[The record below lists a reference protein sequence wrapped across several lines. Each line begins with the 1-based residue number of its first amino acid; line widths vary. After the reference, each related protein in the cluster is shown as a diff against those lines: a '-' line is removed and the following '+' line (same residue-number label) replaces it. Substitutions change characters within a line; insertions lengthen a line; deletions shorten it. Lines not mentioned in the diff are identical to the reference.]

1 MNRVFLSGM
10 VMSAPVLRMESGEIP
25 HLTFGL
31 SVRHRTRAGEFRSE
45 TYRVSAW
52 YNAARWGAEKLSRG
66 QITGIQG
73 YLTQRKISRDGSP
86 AFATEIV
93 AEEFLFVHPARANAS
108 AQASPAVTAAG
119 SNKKH
124 DSGFT
129 TAAPASMMSES
140 AAVEA
145 IAAEPASMQVV

>member
-1 MNRVFLSGM
+1 MNNVFLSGM
-10 VMSAPVLRMESGEIP
+10 VTSVPVLRMESGEIP

-52 YNAARWGAEKLSRG
+52 YSAARWGAEHLARG
-66 QITGIQG
+66 QVIGVQG

-93 AEEFLFVHPARANAS
+93 AEEFLFAHPARANAS
-108 AQASPAVTAAG
+108 AQASPTAAAAG
-119 SNKKH
+119 SNREH
-124 DSGFT
+124 DSGST
-129 TAAPASMMSES
+129 AAAPASMMAES

-145 IAAEPASMQVV
+145 IAAEPAPMQAG

>member
-129 TAAPASMMSES
+129 PAAPASMMAES

-145 IAAEPASMQVV
+145 IAAEPAPMQAG

>member
-10 VMSAPVLRMESGEIP
+10 VTSVPVLRMESGEIP
-25 HLTFGL
+25 HLTFAL

-52 YNAARWGAEKLSRG
+52 YSAARWGAEHLARG
-66 QITGIQG
+66 QVIGVQG
-73 YLTQRKISRDGSP
+73 YLTQRKIARDGGP

-93 AEEFLFVHPARANAS
+93 AEEFLFAHPARTNAS
-108 AQASPAVTAAG
+108 AQASPAAAAAG
-119 SNKKH
+119 SDKKH

-129 TAAPASMMSES
+129 AAAPASMMSES
-140 AAVEA
+140 AEV
-145 IAAEPASMQVV
+145 

>member
-10 VMSAPVLRMESGEIP
+10 VTSVPVLRMEPGEVP

-93 AEEFLFVHPARANAS
+93 AEEFLFAHPAREDVS
-108 AQASPAVTAAG
+108 AQASPAAAATG
-119 SNKKH
+119 SNREH
-124 DSGFT
+124 DSGS
-129 TAAPASMMSES
+129 TAAAPTSMMSES
-140 AAVEA
+140 AAAEA
-145 IAAEPASMQVV
+145 TAAEPAPMQAG

>member
-1 MNRVFLSGM
+1 MNNVFLSGM
-10 VMSAPVLRMESGEIP
+10 VTSVPVLRMESGEIP

-66 QITGIQG
+66 QVIGVQG

-93 AEEFLFVHPARANAS
+93 AEEVLFVHPARANAS

-129 TAAPASMMSES
+129 TAAPTSMMSES
-140 AAVEA
+140 AAVEI
-145 IAAEPASMQVV
+145 IAAEPAPMQAG

>member
-10 VMSAPVLRMESGEIP
+10 VTSVPVLRMESGEIP

-52 YNAARWGAEKLSRG
+52 YSAARWGAEHLARG
-66 QITGIQG
+66 QVIGVQG

-93 AEEFLFVHPARANAS
+93 AEEFLFVHPARAHAS

-124 DSGFT
+124 DSGFP
-129 TAAPASMMSES
+129 TAAPASMMAES

-145 IAAEPASMQVV
+145 IAAEPAPMQAG

>member
-1 MNRVFLSGM
+1 MNNVFLSGM
-10 VMSAPVLRMESGEIP
+10 VTSVPVLRMESGEIP

-52 YNAARWGAEKLSRG
+52 YSVARWGAEHLARG
-66 QITGIQG
+66 QVIGVQG

-93 AEEFLFVHPARANAS
+93 AEEYLFVHPARANAS

-129 TAAPASMMSES
+129 TAAPTSMMSES
-140 AAVEA
+140 AAVEI
-145 IAAEPASMQVV
+145 IAAEPAPMQAG

>member
-10 VMSAPVLRMESGEIP
+10 VTSVPVLRMESGEIP

-52 YNAARWGAEKLSRG
+52 YSAARWGAEHLARG
-66 QITGIQG
+66 QVIGVQW

-93 AEEFLFVHPARANAS
+93 AVEFLFAHPARASVS
-108 AQASPAVTAAG
+108 AQASPAAAAAG
-119 SNKKH
+119 SNRDH
-124 DSGFT
+124 DSGST
-129 TAAPASMMSES
+129 AAAPASMMSES
-140 AAVEA
+140 AAAEA
-145 IAAEPASMQVV
+145 IAVEPAPIQAG

>member
-10 VMSAPVLRMESGEIP
+10 VTSAPVLRMEPGEIP

-93 AEEFLFVHPARANAS
+93 AEEFLFAHPARANAS
-108 AQASPAVTAAG
+108 AQASPTAAAAG
-119 SNKKH
+119 SNREH
-124 DSGFT
+124 DSGST
-129 TAAPASMMSES
+129 AAAPASMMSES
-140 AAVEA
+140 AAAEA
-145 IAAEPASMQVV
+145 IAVELAPIQAG

>member
-10 VMSAPVLRMESGEIP
+10 VMSAPVLRMEPGEIP
-25 HLTFGL
+25 HLTFAL

-52 YNAARWGAEKLSRG
+52 YNAARWGAERLSRG
-66 QITGIQG
+66 QIAGIQG

-129 TAAPASMMSES
+129 TAAPASMMAES

>member
-93 AEEFLFVHPARANAS
+93 AVNSSLPIRRERVFPRRQVPRRLRRVPTEIMIPVPLRLYPPA
-108 AQASPAVTAAG
+108 
-119 SNKKH
+119 
-124 DSGFT
+124 
-129 TAAPASMMSES
+129 
-140 AAVEA
+140 
-145 IAAEPASMQVV
+145 

>member
-1 MNRVFLSGM
+1 MNNVFLSGM
-10 VMSAPVLRMESGEIP
+10 VTSVPVLRMESGEIP

-52 YNAARWGAEKLSRG
+52 YSAARWGAEHLARG
-66 QITGIQG
+66 QVIGVQG

-93 AEEFLFVHPARANAS
+93 AEEFLFAHPARANAS

-124 DSGFT
+124 DSGSAA
-129 TAAPASMMSES
+129 AAPASMMAES

-145 IAAEPASMQVV
+145 IAAEPAPIQAG

>member
-1 MNRVFLSGM
+1 MNSVFLSGM
-10 VMSAPVLRMESGEIP
+10 VTSVPVLRMESGEIP

-45 TYRVSAW
+45 AYRVSAW
-52 YNAARWGAEKLSRG
+52 YSAARWGAEKLSRG

-129 TAAPASMMSES
+129 TAAPASMMAES

-145 IAAEPASMQVV
+145 IAAEPAPMQAG